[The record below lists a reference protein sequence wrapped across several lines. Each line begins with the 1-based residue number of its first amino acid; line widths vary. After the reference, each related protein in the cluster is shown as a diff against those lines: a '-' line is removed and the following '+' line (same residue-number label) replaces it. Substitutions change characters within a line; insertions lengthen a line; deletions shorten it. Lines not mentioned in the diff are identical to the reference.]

1 MQTGVDRLIPLGEGS
16 VVNRGH
22 EAPDALAFFPT
33 DESAEGW
40 LGFEDDGYVKGRGE
54 EEAWLAEGAVFL
66 GRLCREAET
75 KV

>member
-22 EAPDALAFFPT
+22 EAALAFFPT
-33 DESAEGW
+33 ESAEGW